1 MTNNLFLYVLPKQ
14 YFLINCLVQRRVTT
28 EMFSRGQICFADTVV
43 RVLRRKK
50 ETKTKARARNKRHQ
64 TQKRK
69 KTIRNISYIARNT
82 RYQSIIKNK
91 DQKRQRN
98 KQDQTH

>member
-50 ETKTKARARNKRHQ
+50 ETKTKASARKKRHQ
-64 TQKRK
+64 TQKGRK
-69 KTIRNISYIARNT
+69 PLEIEAIE
-82 RYQSIIKNK
+82 
-91 DQKRQRN
+91 
-98 KQDQTH
+98 QTWPKCGPRAACGPPNFFCGP